1 MTTALRPLPPSEASP
16 ATAAPAPASL
26 PAPLPAARLMAHA
39 AAWLLLLG
47 LLTGGYVAAAMTGK
61 VPAEPHAALAS
72 HLNALMGTF
81 MLLGVAW
88 SLPMLS
94 YGPVG
99 QRRLA
104 WAFIVANFA
113 NWFVTAVKAWLRV
126 AGVDATGEP
135 VNDAVFG
142 VLTLTVVLPALGAA
156 AAWVYGFRRPASPPE
171 PRA

>member
-1 MTTALRPLPPSEASP
+1 MTTALRPVPPSEASP
-16 ATAAPAPASL
+16 ATPAPAFF

-39 AAWLLLLG
+39 AAWLLLGG

-72 HLNALMGTF
+72 HLNALMGCF
-81 MLLGVAW
+81 LLLGVAW
-88 SLPMLS
+88 SLPMLG

-113 NWFVTAVKAWLRV
+113 NWLVTAVKAWLRV

-142 VLTLTVVLPALGAA
+142 VLTLTVVVPALVAA
-156 AAWVYGFRRPASPPE
+156 AAWVYGFRRPASPAG

>member
-1 MTTALRPLPPSEASP
+1 MTTALRPVPPSAEP
-16 ATAAPAPASL
+16 PPAPVFA

-81 MLLGVAW
+81 LLLGVAW
-88 SLPMLS
+88 SLPMLR
-94 YGPVG
+94 YGPRG
-99 QRRLA
+99 QHRLA

-113 NWFVTAVKAWLRV
+113 NWGVTAVKAWLRV
-126 AGVDATGEP
+126 SGVDATGEP

-142 VLTLTVVLPALGAA
+142 VLTLSVVLPALGAA
-156 AAWVYGFRRPASPPE
+156 AAWVYGFRRSE
-171 PRA
+171 

>member
-1 MTTALRPLPPSEASP
+1 MKPALSPVSP
-16 ATAAPAPASL
+16 AST

-39 AAWLLLLG
+39 AAWLTLLG

-61 VPAEPHAALAS
+61 VPADPHAALAS
-72 HLNALMGTF
+72 HLNALMGVF
-81 MLLGVAW
+81 LLLGVAW
-88 SLPMLS
+88 TLPMLC
-94 YGPVG
+94 YGPEG

-113 NWFVTAVKAWLRV
+113 NWGVTAVKAWLRV

-142 VLTLTVVLPALGAA
+142 VLTVSVVLPSLGAA
-156 AAWVYGFRRPASPPE
+156 AAWVYGFRRS
-171 PRA
+171 R

>member
-1 MTTALRPLPPSEASP
+1 MLSVPSTPPASEAVAVS
-16 ATAAPAPASL
+16 APSSSQA
-26 PAPLPAARLMAHA
+26 APLPAARLMAHA
-39 AAWLLLLG
+39 AAWLLLVG

-61 VPAEPHAALAS
+61 VPADARGALAS

-81 MLLGVAW
+81 LLLGVAW
-88 SLPMLS
+88 SLPMLR
-94 YGPVG
+94 YGAQG

-113 NWFVTAVKAWLRV
+113 NWAVTGVKAWLRV

-142 VLTLTVVLPALGAA
+142 LLTLLVVLPSLAA
-156 AAWVYGFRRPASPPE
+156 AGAWVYGFRRA
-171 PRA
+171 R

>member
-1 MTTALRPLPPSEASP
+1 MTTAPRPVPPSEESL
-16 ATAAPAPASL
+16 PAPVST

-39 AAWLLLLG
+39 GAWLLLLG

-61 VPAEPHAALAS
+61 VPADPHAALAS
-72 HLNALMGTF
+72 HLNALLGTF
-81 MLLGVAW
+81 LLLGVAW
-88 SLPMLS
+88 TLPMLS
-94 YGPVG
+94 YGPTG

-104 WAFIVANFA
+104 WAFIIANFA
-113 NWFVTAVKAWLRV
+113 NWAVTAVKAWLRV

-156 AAWVYGFRRPASPPE
+156 AAWVYGFRRP
-171 PRA
+171 R